1 MQRILWALT
10 ILLLT
15 AANCAAGQHA
25 LRVTRVAD
33 DLYAAWAW
41 DVLIR
46 TKFCFE
52 QAAGARAVLTS
63 DRNGLL
69 FLDSG
74 RRCAVEDVYVRKLL
88 RRGRHELVV
97 TREEEGLYRI
107 GDTKVVIFTAACRA
121 LAVQDAAVL
130 ELPDG
135 ISGTLRLHDDT
146 CRVEGVFEAVPY

>member
-1 MQRILWALT
+1 MQRILWTLT

-69 FLDSG
+69 FPDSG

-107 GDTKVVIFTAACRA
+107 GDTKVVIFTAAHWPYRTRRCWNCLTGSPARCA
-121 LAVQDAAVL
+121 CTMTHAGSKA
-130 ELPDG
+130 
-135 ISGTLRLHDDT
+135 SSRRSRT
-146 CRVEGVFEAVPY
+146 EA